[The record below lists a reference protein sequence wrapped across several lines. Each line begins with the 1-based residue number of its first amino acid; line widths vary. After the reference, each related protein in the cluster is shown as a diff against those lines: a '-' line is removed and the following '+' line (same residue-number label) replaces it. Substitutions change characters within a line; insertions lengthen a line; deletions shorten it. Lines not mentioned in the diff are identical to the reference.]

1 MSKRARKMAE
11 RIRKI
16 QSDPSNAKIARVE
29 RAGEVVDGHLVMH
42 NGLRVQPMDTCYMQ
56 LLQGNRGCHE
66 PQEELVFQEVLH
78 HIPASGCMIELGAYW
93 GFYSLWFAK
102 HVDEARCFLV
112 EPDADHL
119 DVGKYNFALN
129 QLTAAE
135 FTISK
140 VGHGHWGAD
149 RFLAERNIDFVDV
162 LHADIQGKEYEML
175 ADADQSLRT
184 GRIGYVFVGTHSQD
198 LHYRCKQ
205 LLEARDYVIIAD
217 ADFTH
222 GTFCADGVLVARH
235 RALPGVESM
244 QLPLRE
250 PHQPYTVRQ
259 PLRLLPRWSRNG
271 LTSLFN
277 LRKSA

>member
-1 MSKRARKMAE
+1 MSKRDRKMAE

-16 QSDPSNAKIARVE
+16 QSDPSNARIPRVE
-29 RAGEVVDGHLVMH
+29 SAGKVVDGHLVMH
-42 NGLRVQPMDTCYMQ
+42 NGLRVQPMDPCYMQ
-56 LLQGNRGCHE
+56 LLQSNRGCHE
-66 PQEELVFQEVLH
+66 PQEEMVFQEVLN

-93 GFYSLWFAK
+93 GFYSLWFASR
-102 HVDEARCFLV
+102 VDDAHCFLV
-112 EPDADHL
+112 EPEPNNL

-129 QLTAAE
+129 QLTAD
-135 FTISK
+135 FTVSK
-140 VGHGHWGAD
+140 VGHRAWGAD
-149 RFLAERNIDFVDV
+149 RFLAERQIDFVDV
-162 LHADIQGKEYEML
+162 LHADIQGNEFEML
-175 ADADQSLRT
+175 VDADQSLRA

-235 RALPGVESM
+235 RALPGVEPID
-244 QLPLRE
+244 LPLRE

-259 PLRLLPRWSRNG
+259 PLRLLPRWPANG
-271 LTSLFN
+271 LTSL
-277 LRKSA
+277 LTRRKSA

>member
-11 RIRKI
+11 RIRRI
-16 QSDPSNAKIARVE
+16 QSDPCNAKISRVE
-29 RAGEVVDGHLVMH
+29 RAGEIVDGHLVMH
-42 NGLRVQPMDTCYMQ
+42 NGLRVRPMDTCYMQ

-66 PQEELVFQEVLH
+66 PQEEMVFQEVLN

-102 HVDEARCFLV
+102 HVDDARCFLI

-119 DVGKYNFALN
+119 DVGKYNFAFN
-129 QLTAAE
+129 QLTAD

-162 LHADIQGKEYEML
+162 LHADIQGREYEML
-175 ADADQSLRT
+175 VDADESLRA

-205 LLEARDYVIIAD
+205 LLEERGYVIIAD

-222 GTFCADGVLVARH
+222 GTFCADGVLVARY
-235 RALPGVESM
+235 RGLPGVEPM
-244 QLPLRE
+244 QLPLRK
-250 PHQPYTVRQ
+250 PHQPYSIRQ
-259 PLRLLPRWSRNG
+259 PLRFLPRWPRNG
-271 LTSLFN
+271 LRSLLH